1 MNLSVYS
8 FTLEKVEELKENI
21 LKNKNEFDELE
32 KKDIKDI
39 WREELDNFEKEY
51 KKM

>member
-1 MNLSVYS
+1 
-8 FTLEKVEELKENI
+8 LEKVEELKENI
-21 LKNKNEFDELE
+21 LKHKNEFDELE

-39 WREELDNFEKEY
+39 WREELDNFEEAY